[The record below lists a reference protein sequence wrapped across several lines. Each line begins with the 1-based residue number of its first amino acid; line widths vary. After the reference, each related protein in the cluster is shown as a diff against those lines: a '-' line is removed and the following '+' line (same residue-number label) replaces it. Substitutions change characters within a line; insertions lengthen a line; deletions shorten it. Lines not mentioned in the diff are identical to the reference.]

1 MIYHTIILFLRR
13 RIIEGLGDSVSPILL
28 GLKMINKELI
38 QSLIEEKLTDD
49 IFIVDIQVSPGN
61 AISVL
66 LDSDNGLSI
75 DQCIAFS
82 RQVEHNLD
90 RDAED
95 FELEVSSPGLTHPFK
110 VLRQYQKNIGREIEI
125 ATNDGDKHTGI
136 LKEAGENG
144 IILEES
150 RRERVEGKKKKVT
163 VTETLQ
169 FSFDKIRTAKSVISF
184 K

>member
-1 MIYHTIILFLRR
+1 LIYHTIILFLRR
-13 RIIEGLGDSVSPILL
+13 RIIEGLGDRESPILL
-28 GLKMINKELI
+28 GLKMINEELI
-38 QSLIEEKLTDD
+38 RSLIEEKLTDD
-49 IFIVDIQVSPGN
+49 IFVVDIQVSAGN

-66 LDSDNGLSI
+66 IDSDKGLSI
-75 DQCIAFS
+75 DQCVAFS
-82 RQVEHNLD
+82 RQIEHNLD

-110 VLRQYQKNIGREIEI
+110 VLRQYQKNIGREVEI
-125 ATNDGDKHTGI
+125 ATTDGSKHTGI

-144 IILEES
+144 ITLEEN

-163 VTETLQ
+163 VTETVQ
-169 FSFDKIRTAKSVISF
+169 FSFDQIRTAKSVISF

>member
-1 MIYHTIILFLRR
+1 LIYHTIILFLRR
-13 RIIEGLGDSVSPILL
+13 RIIEGLGDSESPILL

-38 QSLIEEKLTDD
+38 RSLIDEKLTDD
-49 IFIVDIQVSPGN
+49 MFVVDIQVSTGN

-66 LDSDNGLSI
+66 IDSDNGLSI
-75 DQCIAFS
+75 DQCVAFS
-82 RQVEHNLD
+82 RQIEHNLD
-90 RDAED
+90 RDEED
-95 FELEVSSPGLTHPFK
+95 FQLEVSSPGLTQPFK
-110 VLRQYQKNIGREIEI
+110 VLRQYQKNIGREIEVT
-125 ATNDGDKHTGI
+125 TNDGDKHTGI
-136 LKEAGENG
+136 LKEAGEDG

-163 VTETLQ
+163 VTENLP

>member
-13 RIIEGLGDSVSPILL
+13 RIIEGLGDRESPILL
-28 GLKMINKELI
+28 GLKMINEELI
-38 QSLIEEKLTDD
+38 RSLIEEKLTDD
-49 IFIVDIQVSPGN
+49 IFVVDIQVSAGN

-66 LDSDNGLSI
+66 IDSDKGLSI
-75 DQCIAFS
+75 DQCVAFS
-82 RQVEHNLD
+82 RQIEHNLD

-110 VLRQYQKNIGREIEI
+110 VLRQYQKNIGREVEI
-125 ATNDGDKHTGI
+125 ATTDGSKHTGI

-144 IILEES
+144 ITLEEN

-163 VTETLQ
+163 VTETVQ
-169 FSFDKIRTAKSVISF
+169 FSFDQIRTAKSVISF